1 MKLLRVLLVGALT
14 TVLTTVGVGLGAG
27 AAEAG
32 TAVAPNATS
41 LTGNWTDNGSAMPS
55 IIQGGVGGDNLVVN
69 MSFANRPT
77 AFGKVTSATTF
88 FVTFP
93 DAGRFTG
100 TILGGGDVLQWSNG
114 SVWRRVFTGQLV
126 HDINGSWTDG
136 ISFRRVTNTGGYVRV
151 TLDNGTQVG
160 VGFARNA
167 STIEVSFTAGGTFLG
182 TVDPNGFIR
191 WSNNTTWSHPILH

>member
-1 MKLLRVLLVGALT
+1 MKVRSRVLGLLLVGALA
-14 TVLTTVGVGLGAG
+14 TVLTAVGAG
-27 AAEAG
+27 AAQAG
-32 TAVAPNATS
+32 TAAAPNLTS
-41 LTGNWTDNGSAMPS
+41 LTGHWTDDGTSKPS
-55 IIQGGVGGDNLVVN
+55 IIQSGSGGDSLVVD

-77 AFGKVTSATTF
+77 AFGRVTSVTSF

-100 TILGGGDVLQWSNG
+100 TILSDNVVQWSNG

-136 ISFRRVTNTGGYVRV
+136 ISFRRVTNIGGYVRV
-151 TLDNGTQVG
+151 TLDNGSQVG
-160 VGFARNA
+160 VGFAVNA
-167 STIEVSFTAGGTFLG
+167 STIQVSFTAGGTFLG

-191 WSNNTTWSHPILH
+191 WSNNTSWFHPVIH

>member
-32 TAVAPNATS
+32 AAVAANATRPP
-41 LTGNWTDNGSAMPS
+41 GNSTHNGSAMPS
-55 IIQGGVGGDNLVVN
+55 IIQGGVGGDNVVVN
-69 MSFANRPT
+69 MSFASRPT

-126 HDINGSWTDG
+126 HD
-136 ISFRRVTNTGGYVRV
+136 
-151 TLDNGTQVG
+151 
-160 VGFARNA
+160 
-167 STIEVSFTAGGTFLG
+167 
-182 TVDPNGFIR
+182 
-191 WSNNTTWSHPILH
+191 